1 MSGEHSNANLHD
13 AIGADA
19 VCAQCG
25 TVNPEGVFICR
36 TCGNNLRDQRALRL
50 SAEQKLMEGTDA
62 AESRQWHFTSGLAVV
77 GLLVVLLTGLNVDRI
92 SDWLVRAQNPR
103 VDPIAPLWEGVDA
116 ADFVPLAAEL
126 QGLKPSEEA
135 YRAARE
141 SAGRGIETGLYA
153 VFYEEAPVGTAAVEL
168 RAQDLLFAA
177 QLDNGAEVRGM
188 GTIGPNNGLVV
199 QWDHAGVYWNDDYH
213 AVAGAGLVRDDGAIE
228 CFGQSD
234 WDGASFEFAVYRL
247 PSE

>member
-50 SAEQKLMEGTDA
+50 SAEQKLMEGADA
-62 AESRQWHFTSGLAVV
+62 VESRPWRFTSVLAVV
-77 GLLVVLLTGLNVDRI
+77 GLLVVFLTALNVDRI
-92 SDWLVRAQNPR
+92 SDWLVRAQNPQ
-103 VDPIAPLWEGVDA
+103 VDPIAPLWEGADA
-116 ADFVPLAAEL
+116 ADFVPLASEL
-126 QGLKPSEEA
+126 QALKPTEET
-135 YRAARE
+135 YRAARATT
-141 SAGRGIETGLYA
+141 SRGIETGLYA
-153 VFYEEAPVGTAAVEL
+153 VFYEEAPVGTAAVAL
-168 RAQDLLFAA
+168 RGQDVLFAA
-177 QLDNGAEVRGM
+177 QLDSGAEVRGV
-188 GTIGPNNGLVV
+188 GTIGQNNGVIV

-213 AVAGAGLVRDDGAIE
+213 PVAGAGLVRDNGAID

-234 WDGASFEFAVYRL
+234 WDGANFEFAVYRL